1 MWRRSALRPGTE
13 RGSLHSR
20 TPLQILFPPHLST
33 PAPALHDLTSALF
46 PAHPAE
52 DHVPPSRRETAR
64 RPSPTRPRLHHCS
77 PHDEHPLTPHSVR
90 RSDLFSSASSP
101 TSSRQSS
108 PVSDPELTALL
119 RARLDEQLGTAITDA
134 PQPASQDR
142 ARPAPAHDDDDDED
156 DELEFRLFAPAKAPA
171 AKPTKSAPSAAA
183 AAAAART
190 AGSENAAVQKIRL
203 RSPSLDP
210 DRPAGFVVA
219 ARPQSYYFAPPLA
232 SAANG
237 ADYADAAV
245 AGDEVVRLARATR
258 WPGCAVPW
266 RVSVVD
272 AASGRLRRALEGHVV
287 DGAEGRDEEKRRRR
301 KSKKARIALR
311 KKREQGLERKQ
322 AAERQK
328 LEKEEH
334 ERAKRAEKNRKQKL
348 KRREKE
354 RAKKAAERGEAGG
367 ENEDVDMSED

>member
-1 MWRRSALRPGTE
+1 M
-13 RGSLHSR
+13 
-20 TPLQILFPPHLST
+20 
-33 PAPALHDLTSALF
+33 
-46 PAHPAE
+46 
-52 DHVPPSRRETAR
+52 
-64 RPSPTRPRLHHCS
+64 RPRLHHCS
-77 PHDEHPLTPHSVR
+77 PHDEHPLTAHSVR

-134 PQPASQDR
+134 PQPASQDP
-142 ARPAPAHDDDDDED
+142 ARPAPAHDDDGDED

-183 AAAAART
+183 ARTTGSENAAAA
-190 AGSENAAVQKIRL
+190 AAVQKIRL

-219 ARPQSYYFAPPLA
+219 ARPQSYYFAPSLA
-232 SAANG
+232 SAAKN
-237 ADYADAAV
+237 AEYADAAV

-266 RVSVVD
+266 KVSVVD
-272 AASGRLRRALEGHVV
+272 AASGRLRRALERHVV
-287 DGAEGRDEEKRRRR
+287 DGAEGGDGEKRRRR

-328 LEKEEH
+328 MEKEEH

-367 ENEDVDMSED
+367 EVEAGGENEDVDMSED

>member
-1 MWRRSALRPGTE
+1 M
-13 RGSLHSR
+13 
-20 TPLQILFPPHLST
+20 
-33 PAPALHDLTSALF
+33 
-46 PAHPAE
+46 
-52 DHVPPSRRETAR
+52 
-64 RPSPTRPRLHHCS
+64 RPRLHHCS
-77 PHDEHPLTPHSVR
+77 PHDEHPLTAHSVR

-134 PQPASQDR
+134 PQPASQDP
-142 ARPAPAHDDDDDED
+142 ARPAPAHDDDGDED

-183 AAAAART
+183 AARAT
-190 AGSENAAVQKIRL
+190 GSENAAAAAAVQKIRL

-219 ARPQSYYFAPPLA
+219 ARPQSYYFAPSLA
-232 SAANG
+232 SAAKN
-237 ADYADAAV
+237 AEYADAAV

-266 RVSVVD
+266 KVSVVD
-272 AASGRLRRALEGHVV
+272 AASGRLRRALERHVV
-287 DGAEGRDEEKRRRR
+287 DGAEGGDGEKRRRR

-328 LEKEEH
+328 MEKEEH

-367 ENEDVDMSED
+367 EVEAGGENEDVDMSED